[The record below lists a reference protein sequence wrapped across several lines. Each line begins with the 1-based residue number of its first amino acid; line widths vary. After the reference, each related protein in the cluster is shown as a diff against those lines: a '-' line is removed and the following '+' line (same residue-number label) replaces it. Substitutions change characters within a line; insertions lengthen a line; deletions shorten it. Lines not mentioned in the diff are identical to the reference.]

1 MVKAD
6 ELMNYYYEEV
16 QDDMV
21 NTIKETVKDELFKD
35 FDDQLKQVAEE
46 ALDPDKHKKMEIDE
60 DRYNWRKKHY
70 GNTRVI
76 TNVNKN
82 ENFTNISNGFK
93 DITNNIYNFF
103 NNAFTISI
111 KEGNRNINENTDI
124 ETQQVL
130 TDAIRSR
137 YLTLGDQSGNVVNNA
152 EIVSSEFKELIKSDY
167 DSLKKTFDSHL
178 ESYTSLY
185 TYIKSLKLI
194 ADGKKSE
201 LDKINNK
208 IDTYKQNY
216 YIDGRKNDYMSKNF
230 DFYHTIHFYILLLYF
245 SVLIV
250 YFIFSDYFKGGY
262 KNKYTNLAVL
272 FYILF
277 PFIIKRLLV
286 AIYNIY
292 IHILEKYH
300 LLDDNIISYP
310 YIIDDLSKY

>member
-6 ELMNYYYEEV
+6 ELMNHYYEEV

-21 NTIKETVKDELFKD
+21 ETIKETVKDELFKD
-35 FDDQLKQVAEE
+35 FGDQLKQVAEE
-46 ALDPDKHKKMEIDE
+46 ALDPDKRKKIEIDE

-70 GNTRVI
+70 GNTRII
-76 TNVNKN
+76 TNVN
-82 ENFTNISNGFK
+82 ENFTNISNRFK
-93 DITNNIYNFF
+93 NITNNMYDFF
-103 NNAFTISI
+103 NYAFKPSI
-111 KEGNRNINENTDI
+111 KEGNTNIDENTTV

-130 TDAIRSR
+130 TDAVISR
-137 YLTLGDQSGNVVNNA
+137 LNTLGSQTGNVEANA
-152 EIVSSEFKELIKSDY
+152 NSVSSEFKALIKSDY
-167 DSLKKTFDSHL
+167 DNLKKTFDSHL

-216 YIDGRKNDYMSKNF
+216 YIDGRKDDYMSKNF

-245 SVLIV
+245 SALIV
-250 YFIFSDYFKGGY
+250 YFIFSDYFKSGY

-277 PFIIKRLLV
+277 PFIIKRLLA

-300 LLDDNIISYP
+300 LLDDDIISYP
-310 YIIDDLSKY
+310 YIIDDRSKY